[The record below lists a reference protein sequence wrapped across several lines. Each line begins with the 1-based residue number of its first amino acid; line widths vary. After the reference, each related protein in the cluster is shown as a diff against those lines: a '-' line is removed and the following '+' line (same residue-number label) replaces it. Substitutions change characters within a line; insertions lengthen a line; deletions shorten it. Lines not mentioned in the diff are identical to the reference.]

1 MATIDEVAMQ
11 AAVSKSTVSRA
22 FSRPGSVNA
31 ATRARVLEA
40 ASIVGYRPRYGV
52 GLASRRRTGN
62 VGLIVPDVGNPYF
75 QPLVKAVQHEAVTH
89 QYPLFMGAGENDPQ
103 AEAEIARSMA
113 RHVDGLLLAS
123 SRMEDSDIIA
133 LAADLPV
140 VVINREITGIP
151 SVSLA
156 SGEGMAQAVEHL
168 VALGHQRIAYLSGP
182 PRFQASV
189 ERLDALRA
197 VVSELN
203 VEVGQPNVEV
213 VELGPFQP
221 SFESG
226 QRATDLVISTAC
238 TAVIAF
244 NDLTALGLMTRAA
257 ELDIVVG
264 RDLSVIGFDGLWLAA
279 TSSPPLTTVAA
290 PVGEA
295 GTFAARELFKA
306 LSGQPTGGH
315 RKLGTDLIVRSST
328 GPAVP
333 RTPNPKASGGR
344 S

>member
-1 MATIDEVAMQ
+1 MATIDEVATQ

-31 ATRARVLEA
+31 ATRARILEA
-40 ASIVGYRPRYGV
+40 ASIVGYQPRNGV
-52 GLASRRRTGN
+52 SLASRRRTGN

-75 QPLVKAVQHEAVTH
+75 QPLLKAVQHEAVTQ

-113 RHVDGLLLAS
+113 HHVDGLLLAS
-123 SRMEDSDIIA
+123 SRMEEGDIIA
-133 LAADLPV
+133 LAAELPV
-140 VVINREITGIP
+140 VVVNREIAGIP

-168 VALGHQRIAYLSGP
+168 VALGHRRIAYLSGP

-189 ERLDALRA
+189 ERLDALRT
-197 VVSELN
+197 VVAQLK
-203 VEVGQPNVEV
+203 VEV

-226 QRATDLVISTAC
+226 QRATDLVMSTSC

-244 NDLTALGLMTRAA
+244 NDLTALGLMARAA

-279 TSSPPLTTVAA
+279 TSNPPLTTVAA

-306 LSGQPTGGH
+306 LSGQSAGGH
-315 RKLGTDLIVRSST
+315 RRLGADLIVRSST

-333 RTPNPKASGGR
+333 HTPHWKASGGR